1 MSALAKIHIA
11 KKQLGLDDDTYRAV
25 LLRVVGKESSR
36 DMSAAEHG
44 RLLAEFERLGFN
56 PASKAPRKGGKVPAK
71 SLAGPYAKKLQAL
84 WIAGWNLGLIFDRQD
99 SALLAFVSRQT
110 GIERTDWL
118 RDAASAQKAIE
129 ALKSWLARDGGVN
142 WSVERLTPE
151 HKQRHGYQIAAAQWL
166 RLFPS
171 GDMGAF
177 WVEVS
182 AILKRSIV
190 TTKPTD
196 AEWIT
201 VMNTL
206 GRRLRDTLEKRK
218 AA

>member
-11 KKQLGLDDDTYRAV
+11 KKQLGLDDDTYRAL

-56 PASKAPRKGGKVPAK
+56 PASKAPRKGGKAPAK

-142 WSVERLTPE
+142 WSVERMTPE

-171 GDMGAF
+171 GDMGAL

-206 GRRLRDTLEKRK
+206 GRRLRDTREKRK